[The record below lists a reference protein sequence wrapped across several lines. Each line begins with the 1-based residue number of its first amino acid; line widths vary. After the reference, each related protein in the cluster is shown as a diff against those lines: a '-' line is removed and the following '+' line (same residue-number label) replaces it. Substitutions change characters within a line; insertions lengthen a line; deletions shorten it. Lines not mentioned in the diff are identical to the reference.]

1 MKLEY
6 TKPSIEA
13 TAMIPKKN
21 MMIVISGR
29 VEDPSISDAKVRREE
44 TESHS
49 EDMSWGTIW

>member
-13 TAMIPKKN
+13 TSMTPKKD
-21 MMIVISGR
+21 MMIVISGK
-29 VEDPSISDAKVRREE
+29 VEDPSISDAKKRWEE
-44 TESHS
+44 DESHT

>member
-13 TAMIPKKN
+13 TAMTPKN
-21 MMIVISGR
+21 NIMIIISGK
-29 VEDPSISDAKVRREE
+29 VEDPSISDAKKRWEE
-44 TESHS
+44 DESHT